1 MLQDCHAIT
10 EILLKVLKVAFNAMK
25 ERKLQG
31 LIDWRLL
38 NVQRQTFHT

>member
-1 MLQDCHAIT
+1 
-10 EILLKVLKVAFNAMK
+10 MK
-25 ERKLQG
+25 ERKLQM